1 MKIERIETIV
11 VDTGKGRTWAFVEI
25 ATDEGLVGVG
35 EASQSRLDAAVVAQ
49 VKALEPLYV
58 GHDPFALIEARA
70 RLLKRPDAGRTLH
83 VAVSSLEQALWDIVG
98 KAVGRPVHE
107 LLGGA
112 VREEIPLYA
121 NVAMAAESWTPEP
134 VARWAKAAADDGFAA
149 VKFNILPID
158 AGRGPLRSHLGFA
171 KAMDNAV
178 AVVREARA
186 AVGPHVRLLTDWSLA
201 IGAKDAVRL
210 ADALEP
216 YDLLWI
222 EALRARRSRR
232 ARGLPPAHPPAPH
245 GRRAASQGRGFPRAA
260 QARAADCIMPDVKW
274 LGGILECRKVAAMAE
289 AFDVEIAPHNMS
301 GPVATAASAAFSP
314 ARRTFSSW
322 NIAAGVPRLARRAR
336 RRHGARREGDAQARV
351 GAGTGARLEQG
362 GCPQACRRGLSRAG
376 RARPGR
382 PQARMRPSVGAA
394 ALLLSGKTA
403 SSSAASATAK

>member
-1 MKIERIETIV
+1 MPFRGRSANRIAWTLVRKLNLVKLGFSRRARRQQGTGTQMKIERIETIV

-222 EALRARRSRR
+222 EEPFVLGDPAELAAFRRRIRPRLTVGEQLLKAADFRAL
-232 ARGLPPAHPPAPH
+232 LE
-245 GRRAASQGRGFPRAA
+245 
-260 QARAADCIMPDVKW
+260 ARAADCIMPDVKW

-301 GPVATAASAAFSP
+301 GPVATAASAAFS
-314 ARRTFSSW
+314 AG
-322 NIAAGVPRLARRAR
+322 AANLLIMEYCYGVPGWRAELVDGTERVEKGMLKLASA
-336 RRHGARREGDAQARV
+336 
-351 GAGTGARLEQG
+351 
-362 GCPQACRRGLSRAG
+362 PGLGLAWN
-376 RARPGR
+376 
-382 PQARMRPSVGAA
+382 GAA
-394 ALLLSGKTA
+394 ARKRA
-403 SSSAASATAK
+403 VAA